1 MIAPQVLAPHIAHL
15 TAASPLQAGPLST
28 ALCDL
33 SLAVQWCEL
42 HPLQLPGTQ
51 WVAVV
56 GRKRKDDPLRAV
68 LPLPLHTT
76 ALTPKELRT
85 IFASLLEITV
95 DSLPEALPPLA
106 PSMADLRIQ
115 LADKTGEKQKV
126 DEEPESSEVN
136 DTFDPDTLYVA
147 INDPDSTVV
156 YYKLSRGIRKPH
168 DIPDE

>member
-1 MIAPQVLAPHIAHL
+1 METDCQ
-15 TAASPLQAGPLST
+15 
-28 ALCDL
+28 
-33 SLAVQWCEL
+33 
-42 HPLQLPGTQ
+42 
-51 WVAVV
+51 
-56 GRKRKDDPLRAV
+56 DPLRAV